1 MTVSSAHKIRPV
13 PPGHRE
19 VFSKAITVK
28 GRRIFAASKGL
39 TAFRFLAKETWSLRF
54 RAGLPC
60 EEVRPARQPP
70 SGLPTC
76 RLLPTFEEDVAREAP
91 VCAVSGPLTSRPRRK
106 QPPGEPSSGRS
117 GRASAQERELLR
129 RDCGASRT
137 AGVLSFAFRSRR
149 ARHHVHGARYR
160 PSRRQSRHVW
170 SCRRSVSMV

>member
-28 GRRIFAASKGL
+28 GRRIFAASRGL

-54 RAGLPC
+54 RAGLHC

-76 RLLPTFEEDVAREAP
+76 GLLQR
-91 VCAVSGPLTSRPRRK
+91 
-106 QPPGEPSSGRS
+106 
-117 GRASAQERELLR
+117 LR
-129 RDCGASRT
+129 RAVRT
-137 AGVLSFAFRSRR
+137 SFVVVAT
-149 ARHHVHGARYR
+149 
-160 PSRRQSRHVW
+160 PNE
-170 SCRRSVSMV
+170 VS